1 MIFCDIEIVNY
12 LHLEVMQVSC
22 IICVNIIFNYHSSV
36 LVTEPDGF
44 GVSTLYILKL
54 KVMLLGE
61 WQLNLNLGNKHP
73 AVSSK

>member
-12 LHLEVMQVSC
+12 LHLEVIQVSC
-22 IICVNIIFNYHSSV
+22 NICVNIIFTYHSSV

-44 GVSTLYILKL
+44 GVSTLYIL
-54 KVMLLGE
+54 MLLGE
-61 WQLNLNLGNKHP
+61 WQLHLNLGNKQP